1 MKSSKGRGF
10 GKWLFVVRRR
20 DVEAPVDGLVLRVK
34 QVEGGSEF
42 ASNAI
47 AVHCKRSKVLAVAA
61 LEPKEIFLVVH
72 RIDFSVYFRR
82 IEREAHT
89 ILAALRAGK
98 SVASAIEMGFK
109 KSSIPEIERGGY
121 VRHSFEAWA
130 ALGWFWQSKP
140 TQKGKD

>member
-1 MKSSKGRGF
+1 MPLRSAASA
-10 GKWLFVVRRR
+10 RRW
-20 DVEAPVDGLVLRVK
+20 GL
-34 QVEGGSEF
+34 SWP
-42 ASNAI
+42 
-47 AVHCKRSKVLAVAA
+47 
-61 LEPKEIFLVVH
+61 LEPKESFLVVH

-109 KSSIPEIERGGY
+109 KNSIPKIERGGY

-130 ALGWFWQSKP
+130 ALGWFCQSKP
-140 TQKGKD
+140 RQKGKD